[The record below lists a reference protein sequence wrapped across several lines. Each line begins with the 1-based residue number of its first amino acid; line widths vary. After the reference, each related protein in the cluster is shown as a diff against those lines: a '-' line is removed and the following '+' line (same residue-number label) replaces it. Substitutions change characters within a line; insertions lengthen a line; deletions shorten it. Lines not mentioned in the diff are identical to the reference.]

1 MNEGEFSFTMA
12 ADQDYEGMTDV
23 TSITATNGAANE
35 DNQASVT
42 FADGFT
48 FTKVGQYHFTI
59 SENDPD
65 LGGIIHDTRIYHATA
80 DVTDNGQGQL
90 VVDWTV
96 TDADGNEV
104 TAITFENQYV
114 IEQPASVVFG
124 ATKALDGQELE
135 AGQFTFELKDADGNV
150 LQTATNTAGGS
161 VVFVEPIEYWKAGEY
176 TYTISEVN
184 DGQANVTYDE
194 TVYTATVMV
203 TDNLDGTL
211 TATVS
216 YGLDGEFPEF
226 VNTYTAPPAPPTP
239 AGSDGASDTGTSG
252 KGTPDTGDR
261 ISLVF
266 PVLLTLGGAALVS
279 ISRVAI
285 RRRK

>member
-1 MNEGEFSFTMA
+1 M
-12 ADQDYEGMTDV
+12 
-23 TSITATNGAANE
+23 
-35 DNQASVT
+35 
-42 FADGFT
+42 
-48 FTKVGQYHFTI
+48 
-59 SENDPD
+59 
-65 LGGIIHDTRIYHATA
+65 
-80 DVTDNGQGQL
+80 
-90 VVDWTV
+90 
-96 TDADGNEV
+96 
-104 TAITFENQYV
+104 
-114 IEQPASVVFG
+114 
-124 ATKALDGQELE
+124 
-135 AGQFTFELKDADGNV
+135 
-150 LQTATNTAGGS
+150 
-161 VVFVEPIEYWKAGEY
+161 
-176 TYTISEVN
+176 
-184 DGQANVTYDE
+184 
-194 TVYTATVMV
+194 